1 VTHHHASPPLC
12 DLHPTSIVRQLSRY
26 GLQGIGAVMVFASF
40 AASNAGATRAAD
52 IAATDTLNT
61 IVITARKRDEP
72 LAEVP
77 ASVTVFPSGSLA
89 AFDIQSFNDYATKTP
104 NLSFNYGSGTTG
116 ISAARSVAIRG
127 VAGQNLFG
135 TAGATGFYI
144 DDTPVPGS
152 VDPRVVDLDDIEVLK
167 GPQGTLYG
175 ESSLAGNVRLVTK
188 KPNLAADGFGY
199 MAQAGVTSGG
209 GSADGGGNFIGNV
222 VLVPGE
228 LALRAVLFI
237 NHDAGYLTRSYPN
250 PSDPAASAGVTS
262 PFASVARS
270 SVNDQGADTT
280 GGGSVSVLWQAAD
293 NLDAEVRVMF
303 QDTSYKGFPAA
314 FAPLPAFQPSYTLD
328 RAFDVQPRAS
338 DNWALPSINLKYSGR
353 GWALNS
359 ATSYFD
365 RHSSDIEDSTY
376 GTQQIFASYY
386 KVDGLPA
393 QPYLWDQEHR
403 LNQLSEE
410 LRLSFD
416 PRHDLSGTVGTFY
429 SRTRTRLSIPPTYA
443 TGLTTATVG
452 NTVIGPWPND
462 LIWTDYNPQTQ
473 DDISLFGELY
483 WKFRSRFTA
492 TVGARQYWLKQTSDF
507 TADGFNNGGPTLSDP
522 QKSSQSGFNPKLG
535 LSYQA
540 SEAAMVYASASKGF
554 RAGGAQPFL
563 PFCALPTL
571 PVSDITQLKS
581 DTLWSYELGTKVEVP
596 RTGLLISAAAF
607 HIDWKNFQQ
616 QVALPCGAYFSING
630 DTARIN
636 GAEFEVT
643 GHLSPAFELR
653 LSLGY
658 EKTDITEPGA
668 LAIVGVLPGSRV
680 LGTPAWNAS
689 VGGVYTRPLTATL
702 AASIEADVSY
712 TGNSTSL
719 LNGGGGA
726 LAVRPSYCLADLRFG
741 VQRGRSEVSV
751 NIHNLTN
758 ARPNLGDIGYVG
770 YAQYTSTGSIIP
782 QVATLQPLTVLLR
795 YRYAY

>member
-1 VTHHHASPPLC
+1 MASRARPATPV
-12 DLHPTSIVRQLSRY
+12 SVVGSLSFVDAKVAL
-26 GLQGIGAVMVFASF
+26 GMAMMFAGF
-40 AASNAGATRAAD
+40 AWPNVGATQEANVVD
-52 IAATDTLNT
+52 TDALNT
-61 IVITARKRDEP
+61 IVVTARKRDES

-77 ASVTVFPSGSLA
+77 VSMTVFPSESLA
-89 AFDIQSFNDYATKTP
+89 AFNIQSFNDYATKTP
-104 NLSFNYGSGTTG
+104 NLSFNFGSGTTG
-116 ISAARSVAIRG
+116 ISAARSLAIRG

-175 ESSLAGNVRLVTK
+175 ESSLAGNVRLVTR
-188 KPNLAADGFGY
+188 KPDLTADDFGY

-209 GSADGGGNFIGNV
+209 GSADGGGNFIGNA

-228 LALRAVLFI
+228 LAVRAVLFI
-237 NHDAGYLTRSYPN
+237 NHDAGYLTRTYPN
-250 PSDPAASAGVTS
+250 SSDPSSSAGVTN
-262 PFASVARS
+262 PFATVARS
-270 SVNDQGADTT
+270 SVDDQGANTT
-280 GGGSVSVLWQAAD
+280 GGGSLSVSWKAAD
-293 NLDAEVRVMF
+293 DFDAELRVMF
-303 QDTSYKGFPAA
+303 QDSSDNGFPAT
-314 FAPLPAFQPSYTLD
+314 FAPLPAFQPIYILN
-328 RAFDVQPRAS
+328 RAFNVQPRAS
-338 DNWALPSINLKYSGR
+338 DNWSLPSIDLKYSGR
-353 GWALNS
+353 GWTLNS
-359 ATSYFD
+359 STSYFD

-386 KVDGLPA
+386 KVSGLPP
-393 QPYLWDQEHR
+393 QPYLWDQEHH

-416 PRHDLSGTVGTFY
+416 PLHDLSGTVGAFY
-429 SRTRTRLSIPPTYA
+429 SRTRTKLSIPPTYA
-443 TGLTTATVG
+443 MGLPAATVG

-483 WKFRSRFTA
+483 WKLASRWTA
-492 TVGARQYWLKQTSDF
+492 TLGARQYWLEQRSDF

-522 QKSSQSGFNPKLG
+522 QKSTQSGFNPKVG
-535 LSYQA
+535 LSYEA
-540 SEAAMVYASASKGF
+540 SEVAMVYASASKGF

-581 DTLWSYELGTKVEVP
+581 DTLWSYELGTKVQVP
-596 RTGLLISAAAF
+596 QTALLISAAVF
-607 HIDWKNFQQ
+607 HIDWRNLQQ

-643 GHLSPAFELR
+643 GHLAPAFELR
-653 LSLGY
+653 LGIGY
-658 EKTDITEPGA
+658 EKTDISDPGA

-689 VGGVYTRPLTATL
+689 LGGVYTRPMTSTL
-702 AASIEADVSY
+702 DAVIEADYSY

-726 LAVRPSYCLADLRFG
+726 LAIRPSYALADLRFG
-741 VQRGRSEVSV
+741 VQRRRSEVSL

-758 ARPNLGDIGYVG
+758 AKPNLGDIGYVG
-770 YAQYTSTGSIIP
+770 YAQYTSTGTIIP
-782 QVATLQPLTVLLR
+782 QVATLQPLTVLLQ
-795 YRYAY
+795 YRYKY